1 MAKPTKEAAVFMDEL
16 IVSTLATADALV
28 KILIE
33 KGVITEVE
41 FKKKLSAERANY
53 QTVLQRVKNEHT

>member
-16 IVSTLATADALV
+16 IVSTLATADALA

-33 KGVITEVE
+33 KGFITEVE
-41 FKKKLSAERANY
+41 FVAKLSEERATY
-53 QTVLQRVKNEHT
+53 QALLHRSKGA